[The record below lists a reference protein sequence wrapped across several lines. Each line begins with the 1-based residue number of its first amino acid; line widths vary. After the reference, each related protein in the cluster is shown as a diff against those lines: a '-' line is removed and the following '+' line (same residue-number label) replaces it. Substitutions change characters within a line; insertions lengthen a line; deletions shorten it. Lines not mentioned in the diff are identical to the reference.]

1 MTFGYPIVGPDG
13 ELFNSA
19 SRVRRATRL
28 ADKAIDMVSMATFP
42 GRGDS
47 GEVTPN
53 SEFVGQS
60 AEYDLSEEATIGAT
74 RIFSD
79 LDTVAVTGHF
89 WDGGKFRRDSR
100 SEGDGGQTSSTS
112 ADSLA
117 VEALL

>member
-1 MTFGYPIVGPDG
+1 MTFGYPTMGPDG

-47 GEVTPN
+47 GEMTPN

-60 AEYDLSEEATIGAT
+60 VEYDLSEEATVGRT
-74 RIFSD
+74 RFFSD
-79 LDTVAVTGHF
+79 LDTVGVTGRF
-89 WDGGKFRRDSR
+89 LDGGKDSR
-100 SEGDGGQTSSTS
+100 SEGEGGQRSSAS